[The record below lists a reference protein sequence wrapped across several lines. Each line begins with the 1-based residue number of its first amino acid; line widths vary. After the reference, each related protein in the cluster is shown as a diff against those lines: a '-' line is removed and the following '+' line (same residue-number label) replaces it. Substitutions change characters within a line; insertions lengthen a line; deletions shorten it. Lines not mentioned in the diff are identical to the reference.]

1 MAQRAAR
8 LERVDVEQFCRN
20 IVMEMVGTANTTYMR
35 PPGRPI
41 GSLNV
46 RIFARGIVNGLVES
60 AVSMAK
66 VPTTTRQYRKWEDAE
81 KELVIQFADQKGS
94 NTVAASILKVIF
106 PHQLG
111 VPHMIL

>member
-1 MAQRAAR
+1 MG
-8 LERVDVEQFCRN
+8 
-20 IVMEMVGTANTTYMR
+20 MVSTANTTRTR
-35 PPGRPI
+35 PPRRPI
-41 GSLNV
+41 GYLNV

-60 AVSMAK
+60 AMPMAK

-94 NTVAASILKVIF
+94 NTVAASILKVMF
-106 PHQLG
+106 LHKLG